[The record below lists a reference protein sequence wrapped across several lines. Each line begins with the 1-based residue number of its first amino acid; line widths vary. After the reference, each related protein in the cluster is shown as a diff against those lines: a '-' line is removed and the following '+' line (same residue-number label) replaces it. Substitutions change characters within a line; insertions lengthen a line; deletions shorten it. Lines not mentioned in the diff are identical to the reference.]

1 MADLVDDAVLAIGVK
16 ECSERWWW
24 TSSKATETCLRA
36 VKALYILVMISK
48 ECQQMQR

>member
-16 ECSERWWW
+16 ECSERWLDEF
-24 TSSKATETCLRA
+24 KATETCLRA